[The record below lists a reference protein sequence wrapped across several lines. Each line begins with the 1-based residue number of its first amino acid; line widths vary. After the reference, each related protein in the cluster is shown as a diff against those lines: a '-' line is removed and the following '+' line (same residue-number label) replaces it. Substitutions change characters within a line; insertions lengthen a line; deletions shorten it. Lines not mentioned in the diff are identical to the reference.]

1 MLVVK
6 NLPANAGDPGSI
18 PLSGRSPGVG
28 NGNPLQYSCL
38 ENSMG
43 RGAWWAAVHGVAKN
57 QTHLSIHPPPCLL
70 SSSGQHLYLVLLQNP
85 FIGQMFS
92 PWRSQGSSLLAFPGS
107 FIYLK
112 IFCNFLFC
120 IGIGSPGGTV
130 VKNQP
135 ATAGDTGDAGSIP
148 ESGRSPGEGNGNP
161 LQYSCLGNPM
171 GRGAW
176 WATVHG
182 VAESDRT

>member
-1 MLVVK
+1 M
-6 NLPANAGDPGSI
+6 
-18 PLSGRSPGVG
+18 
-28 NGNPLQYSCL
+28 
-38 ENSMG
+38 
-43 RGAWWAAVHGVAKN
+43 
-57 QTHLSIHPPPCLL
+57 
-70 SSSGQHLYLVLLQNP
+70 
-85 FIGQMFS
+85 
-92 PWRSQGSSLLAFPGS
+92 
-107 FIYLK
+107 
-112 IFCNFLFC
+112 
-120 IGIGSPGGTV
+120 

-182 VAESDRT
+182 VAESDRSEQLTLSLFILIRLLRGVKQPSVFKENIAFCLVR